1 MKKLVA
7 ILCFS
12 MSLLSAISQEKF
24 SVPVMTDQEKING
37 LASSWNTLNIY
48 LISQGKSLGKSIEEI
63 ATYTGD
69 LYMAD
74 MDKSIGFNGYAK
86 TLIQGWV
93 GTAPTGNVEI
103 TEQTGDKIVLKVT
116 NFCNQLKEKGTRYN
130 VSYQDYIKYLE
141 YRGNRVFGV
150 FGGTYSIKD
159 TKDGLII
166 TMQKK

>member
-7 ILCFS
+7 VLCFS
-12 MSLLSAISQEKF
+12 MSLLSVISQEEF
-24 SVPVMTDQEKING
+24 SVPVMTDQEKVVA
-37 LASSWNTLNIY
+37 LAGSWNTLNLY
-48 LISQGKSLGKSIEEI
+48 LISQGKSLGKSIEEV
-63 ATYTGD
+63 ATYTSD
-69 LYMAD
+69 LYMSD

-93 GTAPTGNVEI
+93 GTAPTGKVEI

-116 NFCNQLKEKGTRYN
+116 NFCNQLKKKGTRYN
-130 VSYQDYIKYLE
+130 VSYQEYIRYLE
-141 YRGNRVFGV
+141 YRGNRVFSV

-159 TKDGLII
+159 TKDNLII